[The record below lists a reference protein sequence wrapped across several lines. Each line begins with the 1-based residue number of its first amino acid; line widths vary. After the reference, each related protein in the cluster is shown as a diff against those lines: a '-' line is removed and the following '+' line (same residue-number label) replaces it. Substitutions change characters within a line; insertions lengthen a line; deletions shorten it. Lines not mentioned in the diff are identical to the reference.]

1 MNCKIKWNDLSLD
14 EWEKRFSVIPRSNLL
29 QSYVYA
35 RAVCKTKYKKARWGL
50 ILIGDQEAGLV
61 QILET
66 GVLGNL
72 FHTIELDRGPLWFE
86 GYGGAA
92 HIKMFFEEFDKE
104 FPKRF
109 GRRRRFIPEVEGGM
123 AAEKILGQ
131 SGLKSAASGSAYQTL
146 WWDLSVDDDTA
157 RQNLKSN
164 WRGSLNK
171 AERAGLDI
179 EWDDQGRFYRWIRG
193 IYALDKQIRGYG
205 GVSPKL
211 LDNLAVFSAQ
221 GRSMIIGKASKDGRD
236 IAATLFF
243 VHGQSATYQLGWSSD
258 EGRQHCAHHLLL
270 WQARDILKKHGITS
284 LDLGGV
290 NDESAAG
297 VKKFKEGTNAENSKL
312 VGHYT

>member
-1 MNCKIKWNDLSLD
+1 MNCTIKWNDLALD
-14 EWEKRFSVIPRSNLL
+14 EWEKRFSSIPRSNLL

-50 ILIGDQEAGLV
+50 ILIDGQEAGLV

-86 GYGGAA
+86 GFGGAA
-92 HIKMFFEEFDKE
+92 HIKMFFDEFNRQ
-104 FPKRF
+104 FPNRF
-109 GRRRRFIPEVEGGM
+109 GRKRRFIPEIDGGPS
-123 AAEKILGQ
+123 AEKILGQ
-131 SGLKSAASGSAYQTL
+131 SGLKSSPLISAYQTL
-146 WWDLSVDDDTA
+146 WWDLSLDDETA
-157 RQNLKSN
+157 RQNLKGN

-171 AERAGLDI
+171 AERAGLETD
-179 EWDDQGRFYRWIRG
+179 WDDQGKLYRWIRG
-193 IYALDKQIRGYG
+193 IYALDKEIRGFG

-211 LDNLAVFSAQ
+211 LDNLAAFSAQ
-221 GRSMIIGKASKDGRD
+221 DRSMIIGKAVKDGRD

-243 VHGQSATYQLGWSSD
+243 VHGQSATYQVGWSSD
-258 EGRQHCAHHLLL
+258 EGRQYCAHHLLL
-270 WQARDILKKHGITS
+270 WQARDILRKRGIKY

-297 VKKFKEGTNAENSKL
+297 VKKFKEGTNAETSKL
-312 VGHYT
+312 VGHFY